1 MPGFAGRRV
10 EGAGDR
16 TDDSRQADIFE
27 RMSKQ
32 LNDELAATG
41 DPRVAGGGEEFDRFE
56 YIGGAPEFPAWNY
69 E

>member
-1 MPGFAGRRV
+1 
-10 EGAGDR
+10 
-16 TDDSRQADIFE
+16 
-27 RMSKQ
+27 MSKQ